1 MTQLS
6 DETIKKLDEIID
18 HAYNAGVSVKER
30 VKDEITCLIEQLI
43 VEAEHAGERIALH
56 NIQAMY
62 YGSTFN
68 DTTDWRAEYQQ
79 IIEIVDGRL
88 AQLNPKGE
96 SNE

>member
-1 MTQLS
+1 MQRTEARSLVS
-6 DETIKKLDEIID
+6 AETK
-18 HAYNAGVSVKER
+18 AA
-30 VKDEITCLIEQLI
+30 IEQLI
-43 VEAEHAGERIALH
+43 VEAEHAGERIALT

-88 AQLNPKGE
+88 AQLNHLPDTRKMRE
-96 SNE
+96 QHI